1 MGLAPPNTDYELT
14 NDRDPFAPAKF
25 TAGWY
30 YGISG
35 YDMRHEIV
43 QCFQADSD
51 LTNILY
57 DGMEAYIR
65 GDTKTGDSKFKEAKP
80 YYQ

>member
-1 MGLAPPNTDYELT
+1 MGLAPPNTNYEFI

-35 YDMRHEIV
+35 DDRRHEI
-43 QCFQADSD
+43 
-51 LTNILY
+51 I
-57 DGMEAYIR
+57 
-65 GDTKTGDSKFKEAKP
+65 
-80 YYQ
+80 

>member
-1 MGLAPPNTDYELT
+1 LNIIQLWQDGNYHISGKFAATAVELIGLAPPTTDYELT

-35 YDMRHEIV
+35 DDRRHEI
-43 QCFQADSD
+43 
-51 LTNILY
+51 I
-57 DGMEAYIR
+57 
-65 GDTKTGDSKFKEAKP
+65 
-80 YYQ
+80 